1 MCGSQIQDME
11 NDFKTT
17 TKTAQALVK
26 DSSPDV
32 VNEMLQ
38 TLNVQKEVIVR
49 LRKEIPERIKY
60 LKAMLPNVES
70 LETGISDLN
79 IWLDKGEDVLSAN
92 KMEGSQSG
100 AEEKLEK
107 HKVCFT
113 IAGIYCSCHIWEADQ
128 QCFQWKFSFV
138 IKQKIGC
145 GYLLDSLY
153 KSLENIVLYII
164 QQTEKWK
171 GT

>member
-38 TLNVQKEVIVR
+38 TLNVQKEVIVK

-79 IWLDKGEDVLSAN
+79 IWLDKGEDVLSEN

-100 AEEKLEK
+100 AEERLEK

-113 IAGIYCSCHIWEADQ
+113 IAGIKRISRNLA
-128 QCFQWKFSFV
+128 
-138 IKQKIGC
+138 KI
-145 GYLLDSLY
+145 
-153 KSLENIVLYII
+153 
-164 QQTEKWK
+164 
-171 GT
+171 

>member
-107 HKVCFT
+107 HKVSFT
-113 IAGIYCSCHIWEADQ
+113 IAGIYCNCHYMRSRSTV
-128 QCFQWKFSFV
+128 FSMKNHYMRSRSTVFSM
-138 IKQKIGC
+138 KIFFC
-145 GYLLDSLY
+145 Y
-153 KSLENIVLYII
+153 
-164 QQTEKWK
+164 QTEN
-171 GT
+171 